1 MYDGIFTSDSSFIS
15 IGVCYVDGTAE
26 TGADLV
32 VIKLDENGDSL
43 WTKRYGGQYHDY
55 SETVIETF
63 NGNYLIAGYTTQDY
77 SQGDTDAWL
86 LLLDSNGDSLWSN
99 TYAETIG
106 QGIDKAYSV
115 VQAGDGSFVFCGI
128 YDYSPFV
135 AKTEY
140 AESISELP
148 PVLADIDNQQIEEDG
163 SVTLEINATS
173 YTGLDMTFAATS
185 DTSDVVIFLDN
196 TTLTVTPETDWYG
209 TANVT
214 VMVTDEDGL
223 SDTTEFTLTVTPVND
238 APQDFDL
245 VFPVITDTIQIN
257 TDTDETIQFYWEESI
272 DIDSDVSYLTT
283 ITLNYFGNVYTL
295 EYESDTSTV
304 SIPGYDWAELMTAQ
318 NIDIRTF
325 QYSVKAS
332 DEEFEILSEGE
343 FVFQNTSLSID
354 ENISPLVFS
363 LQQNYPNP
371 FNPITTLKY
380 DLPED
385 SFVSIIVYDMLG
397 NVVNKLVNK
406 NQNSGYKSIQ
416 WNATNNSGQ
425 PVSAGVYLYTIE
437 AGDFRQTKKMVL
449 LK

>member
-1 MYDGIFTSDSSFIS
+1 
-15 IGVCYVDGTAE
+15 
-26 TGADLV
+26 
-32 VIKLDENGDSL
+32 
-43 WTKRYGGQYHDY
+43 Y

-257 TDTDETIQFYWEESI
+257 TDTDETIQFYWEE
-272 DIDSDVSYLTT
+272 
-283 ITLNYFGNVYTL
+283 
-295 EYESDTSTV
+295 
-304 SIPGYDWAELMTAQ
+304 
-318 NIDIRTF
+318 
-325 QYSVKAS
+325 
-332 DEEFEILSEGE
+332 
-343 FVFQNTSLSID
+343 
-354 ENISPLVFS
+354 
-363 LQQNYPNP
+363 
-371 FNPITTLKY
+371 
-380 DLPED
+380 
-385 SFVSIIVYDMLG
+385 
-397 NVVNKLVNK
+397 
-406 NQNSGYKSIQ
+406 
-416 WNATNNSGQ
+416 
-425 PVSAGVYLYTIE
+425 
-437 AGDFRQTKKMVL
+437 
-449 LK
+449 